1 MKPLPLRDAERIV
14 LLYNSYPNAGAPR
27 VGAAVPDY
35 FDRIT
40 AVPALDEQALFRLEG
55 TTYGDENGAE
65 RLTDLRATPSFYR
78 MVGVQPIAGRLF
90 SDAEGELGKE
100 KVAALGYAFWQR
112 KFGGDKSIVGRTVR
126 LNGVTYDVIGI
137 LPQDFSFLQNDIDV
151 VLPAA
156 FTPQDKSDQNRH
168 SNNWQMVGHLK
179 AGATLEQVQEQVD
192 ALNAANDPKFPEF
205 HQILKDAHFHTVCVF
220 LDDDVVRDV
229 KKVLYLLWGGVLFVL
244 VIGCVNIANLV
255 MVRASGRTREMA
267 TRHAIGGDLGRLA
280 RQLLTETTILALAGG
295 VLGILLGWWG
305 LRSLSALNLDKLP
318 RGYEIGLDP
327 ITVVGIV
334 VLTMAVGMLLG
345 LAPVLRLWR
354 MNLNLELRE
363 ETRGGTSG
371 RRANLVRNGLATA
384 QIALALVL
392 LVGAGL
398 LLASFRAVMT
408 LDYGFTP
415 GNVVTANVSLP
426 AASYA
431 DPPALNTFQDRT
443 LAALRQLP
451 GIVAAGG
458 TTNLPFSGN
467 NNNNLILA
475 EGYVVKPGESLLAP
489 MQVTASPGYFE
500 AMQIHM
506 AKGRPFD
513 ARDTR
518 EAPGVAIVDERL
530 ASKFWPG
537 QDAIGRRLYRPSD
550 PKDLTKITKD
560 TQFYTVVGVA
570 KDVQMIDPRADFVS
584 VGTFYF
590 AFPQLPPRGF
600 TMAVRTQAPSASIQ
614 NDIRRVVASIDP
626 QLPVFKQQP
635 MQQWIDDALVGRR
648 VPMLIGLAFG
658 VVAMLLAAIGI
669 YGVLAYS
676 VAQRERELG
685 VRMALGGS
693 AGSVFGLVLRAGLKI
708 VAIGLGIGLAGS
720 IAVGQLMRSQ
730 LFNVTPLNPIVIVLV
745 TLALSIVALIASG
758 IPAIRA
764 SRINPIVVLGK

>member
-1 MKPLPLRDAERIV
+1 
-14 LLYNSYPNAGAPR
+14 
-27 VGAAVPDY
+27 VPDY

-40 AVPALDEQALFRLEG
+40 AVPALDEQALFRVEG
-55 TTYGDENGAE
+55 ATFGDRNGAE
-65 RLTDLRATPSFYR
+65 RLKSLRATPSFYR
-78 MVGVQPIAGRLF
+78 MIGVQPIAGRLF
-90 SDAEGELGKE
+90 TDAEGEPGKE
-100 KVAALGYAFWQR
+100 MEAVLAYAFWQR
-112 KFGGDKSIVGRTVR
+112 KFGGDKAAVGKTIR
-126 LNGVTYDVIGI
+126 LNGDTYDIIGI

-156 FTPQDKSDQNRH
+156 FTPDQKSDQNRH

-179 AGATLEQVQEQVD
+179 AAAALDQVTQQVD
-192 ALNAANDPKFPEF
+192 ALNASNDVKFPEF
-205 HQILKDAHFHTVCVF
+205 HKILSDAHFHTVAVF

-267 TRHAIGGDLGRLA
+267 TRHAIGGDLSRLA
-280 RQLLTETTILALAGG
+280 RQLLTETTILALTGG
-295 VLGILLGWWG
+295 AFGILLGWWA

-334 VLTMAVGMLLG
+334 SLTIVVGLLLG

-371 RRANLVRNGLATA
+371 RRANLVRNALATA
-384 QIALALVL
+384 QIALALML

-415 GNVVTANVSLP
+415 DNVVTANLSLP
-426 AASYA
+426 TTSYKDA
-431 DPPALNTFQDRT
+431 IALNAFQGR
-443 LAALRQLP
+443 LLPAIRQLP
-451 GIVAAGG
+451 GVVAAGG
-458 TTNLPFSGN
+458 TTAIPFSGN
-467 NNNNLILA
+467 INNNLILA
-475 EGYVVKPGESLLAP
+475 EGYVPKPGESLLAP
-489 MQVTASPGYFE
+489 MQVTASPGYFD
-500 AMQIHM
+500 AMHIQM
-506 AKGRPFD
+506 AMGRTFED
-513 ARDTR
+513 RDTR

-537 QDAIGRRLYRPSD
+537 QEAIGRRLYQPSD

-560 TQFYTVVGVA
+560 TRYWTVVGVA
-570 KDVQMIDPRADFVS
+570 KDVQMVDPRADFVS

-600 TMAVRTQAPSASIQ
+600 TLTVRTQAPSASIQ
-614 NDIRRVVASIDP
+614 SDIRRVVASVDP
-626 QLPVFKQQP
+626 QLPVFKAQP

-693 AGSVFGLVLRAGLKI
+693 AASVFSLVLRAGLKI
-708 VAIGLGIGLAGS
+708 VASGLAIGLAGS

-730 LFNVTPLNPIVIVLV
+730 LFNVTPLNPIVIALV
-745 TLALSIVALIASG
+745 TIALSIVALIASG
-758 IPAIRA
+758 LPAIRA